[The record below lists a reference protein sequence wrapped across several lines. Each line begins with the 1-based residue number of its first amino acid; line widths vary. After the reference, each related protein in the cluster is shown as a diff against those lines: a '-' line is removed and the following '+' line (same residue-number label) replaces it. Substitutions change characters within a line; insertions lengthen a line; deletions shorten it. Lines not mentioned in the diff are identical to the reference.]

1 MGTIRD
7 KMTADLD
14 LRGFASTTKKEYL
27 QRAQN
32 FVTYHQRSPSELGE
46 QEVREF
52 LLYLVNEKKTGSATQ
67 HMYIAA
73 IKFLYTTTLARPE
86 VVANIPW
93 PKRSQT
99 LPDILTGEEVE
110 RLFQQIA
117 SIKHRAILMTAYG
130 AGLRISEACSL
141 QAPDIDSKRMLIHV
155 HEGKRSKDR
164 YVMLSERLLDVLRAY
179 WKVVRPQGP
188 FVFPGAI
195 PGRPITTSAVQR
207 VLQQAVVQCQFT
219 KRVTAHSLRHGFA
232 THLLEM
238 GTDIRVIQRLLGHS
252 SLQTTARYTKVTE
265 RHIGRTK
272 SPLDLIGTKEGE
284 AIR

>member
-27 QRAQN
+27 QRAHN
-32 FVTYHQRSPSELGE
+32 FVAYYHRPPMELGE
-46 QEVREF
+46 REVREF

-73 IKFLYTTTLARPE
+73 IKFLYATTLDRPE

-93 PKRSQT
+93 PKRPQT

-110 RLFQQIA
+110 RLFQQIS

-141 QAPDIDSKRMLIHV
+141 KVSDLDSKRMLIHV

-164 YVMLSERLLDVLRAY
+164 YVMLSERLLEILRTY
-179 WKVVRPQGP
+179 WKVVHPQGP
-188 FVFPGAI
+188 FLFPGAI
-195 PGRPITTSAVQR
+195 PGRSITTGAVQR
-207 VLQQAVVQCQFT
+207 VLQQVVLQCHFT
-219 KRVTAHSLRHGFA
+219 KRITAHSLRHGFA

-238 GTDIRVIQRLLGHS
+238 GTDIRVIQRLLGHA

-284 AIR
+284 VIR